1 MEILLKINK
10 FIDIILLSI
19 IMRSGGD
26 FLKKIKKDTVKKI
39 AKKVFSFKT
48 LLLIAI
54 IVIAFSLYQIW
65 TRDKF
70 MVEMTTLSSYS
81 ISDDA
86 DIELTVYDQN
96 NINRGTQYKG
106 DSTLSDKLLKI
117 LSNDKVKVKLSLYDS
132 DGKKVRKVKETVK
145 TTFRELNDIEMD
157 IPEKFEPG
165 KYTLKVKVS
174 KGLAY
179 DYIERELNFEQSSS
193 DIINISMDKGI
204 YKPGD
209 EVKFRA
215 LVTSNIDNAPI
226 QNDALISI
234 YDGNENRVYYEEVKT
249 SEFGIVS
256 GVFNLGSEVNSGLY
270 KLVVCVGNK
279 EKVQQ
284 FKVDSY
290 TEERFKI
297 ETTNAKEVFSTTDNI
312 EFEIKA
318 SYFFGEPVVDASV
331 EVVDLGS
338 GKTEKFKTDSNGI
351 VKVEVD
357 DINNNNNNN
366 NNNNDNYYNNSNNK
380 SFISNDYLVKV
391 TDVSN
396 YYVEK
401 THNVVVSDMPYAIEI
416 VPEYGDLVSG
426 VKNRI
431 YIYVKD
437 LQNNPVE
444 NIECSFEVNN
454 ITREFTTDADGIG
467 YVDLSSADIDKI
479 GKSGT
484 KKIYVTTLHEEFGIV
499 RGICTCN
506 VLKTVNVIKTDD
518 VLYEQGEAVE
528 LTLGNYSENEE
539 KLYVVKNGEL
549 VKSINISEDVTE
561 IDLENTY
568 GLIDL
573 YVGGSSLENSTK
585 LNKRTIFIKPKDGM
599 KINLSTDSEVYKPSD
614 NMTLSIDSSNKEDAA
629 YLVSIIDTAN
639 LNMADNDLN
648 IDKIKLALEGI
659 KFTDGVDAATVYASI
674 MANSNEREL
683 ERLLMKQSSKALTV
697 NFSRVYPDIDLEVFA
712 ITIAITI
719 MVCLGVL
726 ALCAVI
732 YNLSGREDNEL
743 FNFIS
748 KTLVVIAAT
757 IFVIWIILY
766 TSFDFNVVLA
776 LVLAVIGSIFAYS
789 YWLNKYENEISKV
802 IYELILTMMFGYAIA
817 GMIVLVVEFI
827 GFPIFALAAII
838 IGIIIYKKRN
848 SMFVKTLKEI
858 VVIVIKT
865 AIILFLT
872 AFLSNLFIE
881 MFDVSYYFESLVNM
895 LAFCGLNIAL
905 YKYRAERKEFR
916 KEKKISTDEKH
927 KDIFYYIG
935 IGFVVFCV
943 LSTLGVTSVVRNF
956 SSNIATS
963 DSIYDATASSG
974 SMINGRDDSLDVSG
988 FTSKSDNSS
997 ASSSAGF
1004 DWSSVKESAVDS
1016 FIPSISLDSI
1026 QSSKGES
1033 AELEEMGSEDVVE
1046 DTTSE
1051 VTTEEATHIRNVF
1064 LESLA
1069 FMPEVIAEKGNT
1081 DVDIKL
1087 SDNITTWKIQVVG
1100 NTKNGD
1106 VAYTNKE
1113 FKVFKEFFVDFTI
1126 PNNLKVGDK
1135 ISIPASVYNYT
1146 EGELAV
1152 NLNVKEDSWFKLT
1165 NGSTY
1170 NTVVAADG
1178 QELVYIDIE
1187 VLKQGDDNK
1196 LRVEAKA
1203 NGLTDIIERVVPV
1216 DFKGIKV
1223 SKISANGNTKDD
1235 ISGEVLFK
1243 DEYIEGSNS
1252 VTVNLYP
1259 NLMSFA
1265 IEGMDSILRMP
1276 SGCFEQV
1283 SSSLYPDIMVLEYLE
1298 SLGSNDENDK
1308 LKVKAKDYI
1317 NVGYQKLLTYEVPGE
1332 PGGFSLYGKP
1342 KAETV
1347 LTAYGLM
1354 ELNDLSKVYDIDE
1367 KVLERMEEFLD
1378 KKQNADGSFD
1388 ITGYSHVVDTRGKL
1402 ANSAYI
1408 LWAVSEYNNES
1419 DMLER
1424 GVKYIK
1430 NNIDSVTD
1438 NYVLALMINTLVN
1451 VDDSDADKYI
1461 DILLENLN
1469 KSDNGSGKYLVCD
1482 TVDYMGTRNNRMN
1495 VQTTALLSMALSKEN
1510 KKDAINQELIDYII
1524 SQRSNTSW
1532 GTTQSTVLALRA
1544 INCYNANAKT
1554 SDQKIKV
1561 TVGNE
1566 TQEVELKKSGV
1577 TFVRFD
1583 FENLDN
1589 VKSATFSIDGVK
1601 SNIYYEVIKNYY
1613 VDYDKFTGLNDLKVS
1628 REFSNRNL
1636 MVNDILKENILIE
1649 NNVGNHIDNIMVEV
1663 EIPQGFILETDN
1675 LEKLVALGIIE
1686 KYESNYGKVYIYLRN
1701 LAAYKKKD
1709 FDVEFRAAYPVDI
1722 VGGAAR
1728 VYDYYNPETVE
1739 YIMPERIVVSK

>member
-1 MEILLKINK
+1 M
-10 FIDIILLSI
+10 
-19 IMRSGGD
+19 
-26 FLKKIKKDTVKKI
+26 KKVKKDTVKKI

-54 IVIAFSLYQIW
+54 IVIAFSLYQIL

-86 DIELTVYDQN
+86 DIELTVYNQN
-96 NINRGTQYKG
+96 NTNRGIQYKG
-106 DSTLSDKLLKI
+106 DSTLSDKLLRI

-132 DGKKVRKVKETVK
+132 DGKKVKKVKETIK

-157 IPEKFEPG
+157 IPENFEPG

-215 LVTSNIDNAPI
+215 LVTSNIDNAPV
-226 QNDALISI
+226 QNDASISI

-256 GVFNLGSEVNSGLY
+256 GVFSLGSEVNSGLY

-318 SYFFGEPVVDASV
+318 TYFFGEPVVDASV
-331 EVVDLGS
+331 EVIDLGS
-338 GKTEKFKTDSNGI
+338 DKTEKYKTDSNGI

-357 DINNNNNNN
+357 GVNNNNNN
-366 NNNNDNYYNNSNNK
+366 NNK

-444 NIECSFEVNN
+444 NIECNFEVNN
-454 ITREFTTDADGIG
+454 IMREFTTDADGIG
-467 YVDLSSADIDKI
+467 YVELSSADVDKI

-484 KKIYVTTLHEEFGIV
+484 NTICVTTVHEEFGIV
-499 RGICTCN
+499 RGTCTCK

-549 VKSINISEDVTE
+549 VKSINISEEVTE
-561 IDLENTY
+561 IDLEDTY

-614 NMTLSIDSSNKEDAA
+614 NMTLSIDSSNEEDAA

-712 ITIAITI
+712 MTIAITI

-732 YNLSGREDNEL
+732 YNLSGRKDNKL
-743 FNFIS
+743 FNFLS

-757 IFVIWIILY
+757 IFVISMILY
-766 TSFDFNVVLA
+766 TIFDFNVAVA
-776 LVLAVIGSIFAYS
+776 LVIAVIGSIFAYN

-802 IYELILTMMFGYAIA
+802 IYELILTIMFGYAIA
-817 GMIVLVVEFI
+817 GMFTLVVEFI
-827 GFPIFALAAII
+827 GFPIFVLAAII

-858 VVIVIKT
+858 VAIVIKT

-872 AFLSNLFIE
+872 AYLSNIFIE
-881 MFDVSYYFESLVNM
+881 LFEVGYYYEPLVNI

-905 YKYRAERKEFR
+905 YKYRAERNEFR

-935 IGFVVFCV
+935 IGFVVFCI
-943 LSTLGVTSVVRNF
+943 LSTLGVTRVVRNF
-956 SSNIATS
+956 ATNIATD
-963 DSIYDATASSG
+963 DSIYDDTVSSG
-974 SMINGRDDSLDVSG
+974 SMMNGRDDSLDV
-988 FTSKSDNSS
+988 FDITSKSDNSS
-997 ASSSAGF
+997 ASSSGSFNWESAA
-1004 DWSSVKESAVDS
+1004 DSAVDS

-1026 QSSKGES
+1026 QSSTGES
-1033 AELEEMGSEDVVE
+1033 AKLEEMESEDVVE
-1046 DTTSE
+1046 DTSSE

-1146 EGELAV
+1146 DGELSV

-1298 SLGSNDENDK
+1298 SLGSNDENDN
-1308 LKVKAKDYI
+1308 LKTKAKDYI

-1332 PGGFSLYGKP
+1332 PGGFSLYGRP

-1388 ITGYSHVVDTRGKL
+1388 ITGYSYVLDSSGKV

-1419 DMLER
+1419 EMLER

-1430 NNIDSVTD
+1430 NNIDNVTD
-1438 NYVLALMINTLVN
+1438 NYVLALMVNTLVN

-1461 DILLENLN
+1461 DRLLENLN
-1469 KSDNGSGKYLVCD
+1469 KSDNGSGKYIVCD
-1482 TVDYMGTRNNRMN
+1482 SVDYMGTRNSRMN

-1510 KKDAINQELIDYII
+1510 KKDSINQELIDYII

-1583 FENLDN
+1583 FENIDS
-1589 VKSATFSIDGVK
+1589 VKSPQYSIDGVK

-1613 VDYDKFTGLNDLKVS
+1613 VDYDKYTGLNELKVS
-1628 REFSNRNL
+1628 REFSSKNL
-1636 MVNDILKENILIE
+1636 AVNDILRENVIIE
-1649 NNVGNHIDNIMVEV
+1649 NNVGNYIDNIMVEV